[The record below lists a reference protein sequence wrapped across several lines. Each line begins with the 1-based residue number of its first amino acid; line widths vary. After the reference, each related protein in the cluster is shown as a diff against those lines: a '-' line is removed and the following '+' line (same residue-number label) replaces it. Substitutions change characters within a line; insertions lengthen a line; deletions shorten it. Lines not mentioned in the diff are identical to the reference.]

1 MSTINLPKS
10 LGTQSEKVAHNY
22 GVSVRKSQENHLHV
36 VLGQVQKAVPAVW
49 PLKDY
54 VAINPFAEISDR
66 NFLNA
71 RNYLRLFSE
80 TELLMPLDY
89 FENLFKQGKFHSGD
103 IQTAI
108 EEFKGSIFNSAPENS
123 LEEIIQLL
131 HDRNSVNPEAP
142 QVHEESDRQIYTI
155 AESMDRCTGSEWN
168 SVLCEEISK
177 YCSTH
182 YDDGQASWKSPWK
195 NLMLY
200 QAWKSA
206 ASIDRNIEVLGLTG
220 FRKFVSHLPE
230 VPEAAIL
237 ELLKRMNVPQ
247 KMWEPVLLCYANS
260 IPGWS
265 SWTRFQV
272 DSGQRSG
279 IENSDLNGLLAIRMA
294 YDVALSDLFAFE
306 INWTS
311 WIPKHL
317 NLNSNSIEPAAL
329 EVNNEVKLRYTLLRA
344 AELGYQREL
353 LGRLSPQAESSES
366 SDQQKTGAAGRKLAQ
381 FVFCIDV
388 RSERIRR
395 HLESLSPEIGTG
407 GFAGFFGIPL
417 EFVPLGEASG
427 ISQVPVLL
435 QPSFQ
440 VRESL
445 ATHSDCH
452 SCESA
457 EPEAVERKQLIRSLR
472 AAIKTLQSSAISCFS
487 FVETSGL
494 YYVQYLI
501 GRTFGWKSA
510 HGNARYDGV
519 SSAQRKQLAPGF
531 DGLECQGIGL
541 TEQAQ
546 MASKI
551 LHGMGLTESFPR
563 FVVLCGHGSQTE
575 NNPLKAGLDCGACG
589 GHSGEP
595 NARFAA
601 RLLNSEPIRCEL
613 KKLGIE
619 IPVETQFLAGL
630 HNTTTDTIT
639 FMDLDELPESHQAE
653 YESIVE
659 VCAQASEL
667 TRRERLKDLSC
678 TNVSELLRKSNDW
691 SEVRPEWGLAD
702 NASIVIA
709 PRNLTRTID
718 LEGRAFLHEYDFNHD
733 ASGEILESIMTAP
746 MIVAHWI
753 NMQYYA
759 STVDPKRYGSGN
771 KTIHNVVG
779 RFGLLSGN
787 GGDLMTGLPWQSLH
801 DGHDY
806 RHHPQRLL
814 SVIAAPKMMID
825 KVIQKHENISNLLV
839 NGWLN
844 LVAIE
849 DGEYFQYSQD
859 HTWSEIPQSY
869 KSVGE

>member
-1 MSTINLPKS
+1 MSTIKPPKS
-10 LGTQSEKVAHNY
+10 LGMQSEKVANNH
-22 GVSVRKSQENHLHV
+22 GLPVRKSQEHQLHV
-36 VLGQVQKAVPAVW
+36 VLKQVQKAVPAVW

-71 RNYLRLFSE
+71 RNYLRLFSD
-80 TELLMPLDY
+80 TELLMPLEY
-89 FENLFKQGKFHSGD
+89 FANLFKQGQFHPGD

-108 EEFKGSIFNSAPENS
+108 EELKESIFNSAPENS
-123 LEEIIQLL
+123 LDEIIQLL
-131 HDRNSVNPEAP
+131 QDKNPDNSESS
-142 QVHEESDRQIYTI
+142 QLHEDSDRQVFTI

-168 SVLCEEISK
+168 SVICDEISK
-177 YCSTH
+177 YCSAH

-195 NLMLY
+195 NLTLY
-200 QAWKSA
+200 HAWKSA
-206 ASIDRNIEVLGLTG
+206 ALIDRNIEVLGLSG
-220 FRKFVSHLPE
+220 FRKFVSYLPE

-265 SWTRFQV
+265 SWARYQV
-272 DSGQRSG
+272 DSGLRAG

-294 YDVALSDLFAFE
+294 YDSALSDASAFAMDWSSLISE
-306 INWTS
+306 NAS
-311 WIPKHL
+311 SL
-317 NLNSNSIEPAAL
+317 EPDTL
-329 EVNNEVKLRYTLLRA
+329 TVNNEVKLRYTLLRA

-353 LGRLSPQAESSES
+353 LDRLSPKTESSGCL
-366 SDQQKTGAAGRKLAQ
+366 DQKKTGAGGQKLAQ

-395 HLESLSPEIGTG
+395 NLESLSPEIETG

-417 EFVPLGEASG
+417 EFIPLGEVAG
-427 ISQVPVLL
+427 ICQVPVLL

-440 VRESL
+440 VKESL
-445 ATHSDCH
+445 TTHSGCH

-457 EPEAVERKQLIRSLR
+457 EPKAVERKQLIRSLR
-472 AAIKTLQSSAISCFS
+472 TAIKNLQSSAISCFS
-487 FVETSGL
+487 FVEASGL
-494 YYVQYLI
+494 YYVQYLL
-501 GRTFGWKSA
+501 GRTLGWKSA
-510 HGNARYDGV
+510 HSDARFDGV
-519 SSAQRKQLAPGF
+519 SSAERKQLAPGF
-531 DGLECQGIGL
+531 DGLESQGIGL
-541 TEQAQ
+541 AEQTQ
-546 MASKI
+546 IASNI
-551 LHGMGLTESFPR
+551 LRGMGLTETFPR
-563 FVVLCGHGSQTE
+563 FVVLCGHGSQTQ

-589 GHSGEP
+589 GHPGEP

-601 RLLNSEPIRCEL
+601 KLLNSEPIRNEL
-613 KKLGIE
+613 IKLGIE
-619 IPVETQFLAGL
+619 IPVKTHFLAGL
-630 HNTTTDTIT
+630 HNTTTDEII
-639 FMDLDELPESHQAE
+639 FMDLDELPETHQ
-653 YESIVE
+653 VE
-659 VCAQASEL
+659 LEFIEEMCGMASEI
-667 TRRERLKDLSC
+667 TRGERLKDLSC
-678 TNVSELLRKSNDW
+678 TNTSQLIRKSNDW

-709 PRNLTRTID
+709 PRSLTRTID

-733 ASGEILESIMTAP
+733 VSCEILESIMTAP

-814 SVIAAPKMMID
+814 SVIAAPKIMID
-825 KVIQKHENISNLLV
+825 KVIQKYQNISNLLA

-844 LVAIE
+844 LIAIE
-849 DGEYFQYSQD
+849 DGKFFQYSQD
-859 HTWSEIPQSY
+859 HTWSEIPKSY
-869 KSVGE
+869 NTIGE